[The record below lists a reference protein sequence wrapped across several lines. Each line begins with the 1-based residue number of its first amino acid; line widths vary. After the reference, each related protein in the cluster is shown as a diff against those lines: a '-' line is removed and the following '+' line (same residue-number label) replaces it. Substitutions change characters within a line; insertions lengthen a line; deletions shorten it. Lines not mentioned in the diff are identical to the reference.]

1 MRRYILLVIITVSI
15 LANLSS
21 VMAESRYTE
30 ADLYSLFDVEKV
42 GANLVIAVDT
52 SLSMKK
58 SFSEVTE
65 ALSSFSR
72 TLQPTDTLTVI
83 TFDNKARVVYSGS
96 AKNQVKIKKA
106 LPGRP
111 NPKGNRTDMGVAV
124 KLVLDELK
132 KSKGRLP
139 VVVFMTDGVEDPPKG
154 SLFAKSGREAWQQ
167 LTDRAR
173 LEEDAK
179 AARVHGVAFNANT
192 DIGKLKEVWPQTQPL
207 TVSPSELSVYFGELK
222 EKIRRERL
230 RLEVNK
236 ELDQGKISIEAK
248 DPDWGGVRSG
258 TTLNQDFTVTSS
270 YRKLPVEIT
279 VSKALW
285 SKFESTTE
293 QRSIASGIPKLK
305 VMSERTTLAPGQER
319 ELGLKVHVPKMKGK
333 FGLRS
338 EEKYRGNI
346 QFDVAGSTPYA
357 AAIAELNSRDPRIK
371 VVGADQRVWFNRP
384 VGQSLYVL
392 LALALSALAMIA
404 MFWRRA
410 LVPLGQ
416 VVYRRIWAPTLFG
429 RLAFSGAPQ
438 GERLP
443 RPLNLAQ
450 FGRRTTIGSAG
461 QVKLSGHNIEES
473 HAEVFT
479 KWEEG
484 AAKVMI
490 QQRDGAVRVAGS
502 TGATPMLITGPTQLD
517 PGSVIQIGDYK
528 IQWI

>member
-1 MRRYILLVIITVSI
+1 MHRHILVVIFTVAI
-15 LANLSS
+15 LANLS
-21 VMAESRYTE
+21 VVAAQNRYTE
-30 ADLYSLFDVEKV
+30 SDLYNLFDVEKV

-58 SFSEVTE
+58 SFSQVTE

-72 TLQPTDTLTVI
+72 TLQPSDRLTVI
-83 TFDNKARVVYSGS
+83 TFDNKARVVYRGS
-96 AKNQVKIKKA
+96 AKAPDKIKKA
-106 LPGRP
+106 LPRRP
-111 NPKGNRTDMGVAV
+111 NPKGNRTDMGAAV
-124 KLVLDELK
+124 TLVLDELKK

-154 SLFAKSGREAWQQ
+154 SPFVKSGNVAWQQ
-167 LTDRAR
+167 LKERAGR
-173 LEEDAK
+173 EEDAK
-179 AARVHGVAFNANT
+179 EARIHGVAFNKNT
-192 DIGKLKEVWPQTQPL
+192 DIGKLKQVWPQTQPL
-207 TVSPSELSVYFGELK
+207 TVNPSELSVYFGELK

-258 TTLNQDFTVTSS
+258 ETLNQRFIVTSS

-293 QRSIASGIPKLK
+293 QRSLTKGVPELK

-319 ELGLKVHVPKMKGK
+319 KFGLEVRVPKMKGK

-338 EEKYRGNI
+338 EEKYRGDI
-346 QFDVAGSTPYA
+346 KFDVAGSTPYA
-357 AAIAELNSRDPRIK
+357 GAIAELDSDPRIK
-371 VVGADQRVWFNRP
+371 VDGADQSVWFNRP

-392 LALALSALAMIA
+392 AALALTALAMVAI
-404 MFWRRA
+404 FWRRG
-410 LVPLGQ
+410 LVPVGQ
-416 VVYRRIWAPTLFG
+416 IVYRRIWAPQLFG
-429 RLAFSGAPQ
+429 RFAFSGAPR
-438 GERLP
+438 GEQLP
-443 RPLNLAQ
+443 RPMNLEQ
-450 FGRRTTIGSAG
+450 FGRRTIIGSAG
-461 QVKLSGHNIEES
+461 QVKLSGQNIKES

-479 KWEEG
+479 KWDEG

-490 QQRDGAVRVAGS
+490 QQREGAVRVARS
-502 TGATPMLITGPTQLD
+502 TGASPMLITGPTQLD